1 MRIISGYNR
10 GRILK
15 TPSTKFTR
23 PTTDKAKGVI
33 FNYLNNLIDF
43 DEISVC
49 DIYAGS
55 GALGLEALSRG
66 AATVHFVEKNFPV
79 ITVLKENIKT
89 VGEEEC
95 TRIFKMD
102 ALKFSKI
109 AEHDS
114 YDLII
119 ADPPFFM
126 DDIHKVAENLLERNY
141 LKNEGRFLIER
152 SVQTEKEDRVGFGI
166 DPFKKIGDSLLYEFV
181 KT

>member
-33 FNYLNNLIDF
+33 FNYLNNLINF

-55 GALGLEALSRG
+55 GALGLESLSRG
-66 AATVHFVEKNFPV
+66 AATVHFVEKNYPV
-79 ITVLKENIKT
+79 IKVLKENIESVK
-89 VGEEEC
+89 EEDYC
-95 TRIFKMD
+95 RIFKMD
-102 ALKFSKI
+102 AIKFSKI

-114 YDLII
+114 YDLIL

-126 DDIHKVAENLLERNY
+126 EDIHQVVENILERNY
-141 LKNEGRFLIER
+141 LKNDGRFLIER
-152 SVQTEKEDRVGFGI
+152 SVQTEKKDKSAFGI
-166 DPFKKIGDSLLYEFV
+166 DPFKKVGDSLLYEFV
-181 KT
+181 NE